1 MSQGVTMTVAM
12 IRPLQ
17 RPVPLRQS
25 VYDALIDLIVGGE
38 LPPGQHMV
46 ETDLAH
52 QLGVSRQPIREALH
66 RMEAEG
72 WVDLRPSQGA
82 FVHVPTDSEVDDL
95 LDVRALLEAETGR
108 LAAARRV
115 TPAQLARL
123 REICRDGEAAAEA
136 GDFGAAVAANN
147 AFHAEVAA
155 VGGNAV
161 LAELADIVGRRVQWY
176 YRMVAPERGHGSWA
190 EHAEMIEAIEAGDA
204 DRAQVLARKHTER
217 TRLAYHRA
225 LFNGSEYLDEAQ
237 RRLQRHARGEQLLD
251 DVIVKVPGDPLPVF
265 DERDLLA
272 VAARA
277 LELESQP
284 SLGGERLC
292 DGQIPLAEPGAAI
305 AADQDDRSVEVRA
318 SHDRDAEDGPIRHGL
333 WDLDARAVAPMFGLP
348 VLSGVEHRRDER
360 GVGVDGAADHLRAGP
375 RACQHEDA
383 AWLPT
388 ADHDRLGADDFG
400 GALADQH
407 QRVGEVGVRQQCEA
421 NVRRCKVL
429 ALKALLFGEE
439 PPQLVLGPLALGH
452 VAHRRDDELDAGARD
467 RSEADVDRELH
478 TVETSPDEG

>member
-1 MSQGVTMTVAM
+1 MTVAT

-25 VYDALIDLIVGGE
+25 VYDALIDLIVSGE

-46 ETDLAH
+46 ETDLAR

-82 FVHVPTDSEVDDL
+82 FVHVPTDAEVDEL

-115 TPAQLARL
+115 SAARLARL

-190 EHAEMIEAIEAGDA
+190 EHAEMIEAIESGDA
-204 DRAQVLARKHTER
+204 ERARALARKHTER
-217 TRLAYHRA
+217 TRLAYHR
-225 LFNGSEYLDEAQ
+225 S
-237 RRLQRHARGEQLLD
+237 
-251 DVIVKVPGDPLPVF
+251 
-265 DERDLLA
+265 
-272 VAARA
+272 
-277 LELESQP
+277 
-284 SLGGERLC
+284 
-292 DGQIPLAEPGAAI
+292 
-305 AADQDDRSVEVRA
+305 
-318 SHDRDAEDGPIRHGL
+318 
-333 WDLDARAVAPMFGLP
+333 
-348 VLSGVEHRRDER
+348 
-360 GVGVDGAADHLRAGP
+360 
-375 RACQHEDA
+375 
-383 AWLPT
+383 
-388 ADHDRLGADDFG
+388 
-400 GALADQH
+400 
-407 QRVGEVGVRQQCEA
+407 
-421 NVRRCKVL
+421 
-429 ALKALLFGEE
+429 
-439 PPQLVLGPLALGH
+439 
-452 VAHRRDDELDAGARD
+452 
-467 RSEADVDRELH
+467 
-478 TVETSPDEG
+478 